1 MIVDDVI
8 KILDK
13 AVCNDIR
20 VYDMKA
26 RTPFYDYSI
35 IASVNTSRQG
45 MAAVG
50 YLRSEADKIGLNV
63 RGYSASDASGWFLVD
78 LDLIMVHLFVGKER
92 SFYDLDAMYTTMVKD
107 N

>member
-1 MIVDDVI
+1 MIVDEII

-13 AVCNDIR
+13 AVCSDIR
-20 VYDMKA
+20 VYDMRS
-26 RTPFYDYSI
+26 RTPFYDYSV

-45 MAAVG
+45 MAAVN
-50 YLRSEADKIGLNV
+50 YLRDDAEKIGLNV

-78 LDLIMVHLFVGKER
+78 LNEVMVHVFVGNER
-92 SFYDLDAMYTTMVKD
+92 SFYNLDAMYANGID